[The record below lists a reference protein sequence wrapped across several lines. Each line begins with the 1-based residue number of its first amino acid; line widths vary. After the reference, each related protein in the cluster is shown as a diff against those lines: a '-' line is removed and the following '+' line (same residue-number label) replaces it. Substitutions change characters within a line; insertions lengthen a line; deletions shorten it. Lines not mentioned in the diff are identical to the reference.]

1 MSKYDLFYLK
11 RIHEAMGLVG
21 TYLDHIDEGDF
32 DRDLLIQDGMTRLLD
47 FVSELSLSISS
58 DLKGEY
64 PDIPWGDLSNL
75 NNRTEVSGVD
85 KDAAWEMAKGRLPEL
100 KEHIEA
106 IIEDLE
112 NESP

>member
-32 DRDLLIQDGMTRLLD
+32 DRDLLIRDGMTRLLD
-47 FVSELSLSISS
+47 FISELSLSISS

-64 PDIPWGDLSNL
+64 LDIP
-75 NNRTEVSGVD
+75 
-85 KDAAWEMAKGRLPEL
+85 
-100 KEHIEA
+100 
-106 IIEDLE
+106 
-112 NESP
+112 